1 MTEPLTPEDKARYN
15 AQHGLPPNAC
25 DCHHGSARYCPVHS
39 QKDYDDAARST
50 DEGLL
55 AAALHNEVIGCRWSS
70 EQEYNACEGPEYH
83 ANDAKLLLRCIT
95 NPDFLRTDRHRDG

>member
-25 DCHHGSARYCPVHS
+25 NCHHGSARYCPVHS

-50 DEGLL
+50 DEGLWTTDSL
-55 AAALHNEVIGCRWSS
+55 GEPVNLMAHVIAAHGVTLEDSGCSLCAKAAAL
-70 EQEYNACEGPEYH
+70 A
-83 ANDAKLLLRCIT
+83 
-95 NPDFLRTDRHRDG
+95 RTEPKP